1 MSIKEP
7 VGEAVAP
14 PSESTEG
21 HLPLDKVTFGVAAG
35 VAVVFLLWGAVDS
48 EGMSTRTGDV
58 LAWLEKS
65 FGWLF
70 ILVSAMFL
78 LFSAYL
84 ALSRYGNVK
93 LGPDDSQPE
102 FSTFSWVS
110 MMFATGMGI
119 GLMFWG
125 VAEPLTYLTAESADS
140 IPPGRG
146 DPNTPDSARVAME
159 YAFFHWGLHPWS
171 MYAVIGLAIGYFAY
185 RKGAGNL
192 VSGAFGPLLGR
203 HARGGPGKA
212 IDVIAIFATLFGS
225 ATSLGLG
232 ALQITGGL
240 DDVFGSGQSKWLTVV
255 VIVVLTTCFVLSAVT
270 GIEKGVQFLSNANAI
285 AAVLLVFFLFVV
297 GPTVFIL
304 STFTESLGGYLTHL
318 PTMAFRTGAFGG
330 TEFLSTWTIFY
341 WAWWISWTP
350 FVGMFIARIS
360 KGRTIRQFVVYVILV
375 PSVVSF
381 VWFSILAGAA
391 FDLQL
396 SGVKDLGAVL
406 AEEGGTE
413 SALFTTLREY
423 PLASVTVVLAVFL
436 VAIFFITGADSASI
450 VMGMLSQHGKEEPMR
465 WLIIFWGVA
474 QGAVAAVLLFSGGL
488 QALQTLVIIVAGP
501 FMLVICAMC
510 VSLMKAL
517 REEPYESTLPPRVR
531 RAVLHAQKYDSME
544 HHTVALAGYGAD
556 PEEVTASSEED
567 TQPLLNP
574 PPSPPRTLPCAG
586 ATAYISSD
594 AHGATSCTIRN
605 S

>member
-1 MSIKEP
+1 MAIKEP
-7 VGEAVAP
+7 VGEAVVP
-14 PSESTEG
+14 PSRDRDGTF
-21 HLPLDKVTFGVAAG
+21 PLDKVTFGVAAG
-35 VAVVFLLWGAVDS
+35 LAVAFLLWGTLDS
-48 EGMSTRTGDV
+48 TGMGETTGTV
-58 LAWLEKS
+58 LGKLTS
-65 FGWLF
+65 LFGWLF
-70 ILVSAMFL
+70 ILVSALFL

-84 ALSRYGNVK
+84 AVTRYGNIK
-93 LGPDDSQPE
+93 LGPDDSEPE

-125 VAEPLTYLTAESADS
+125 VAEPLTYLTATDASS

-146 DPNTPDSARVAME
+146 DPSTPDSARVAME
-159 YAFFHWGLHPWS
+159 YAFFHWGFHPWA
-171 MYAVIGLAIGYFAY
+171 MYSVIGLAIGYFAY
-185 RKGAGNL
+185 RKGTGNL
-192 VSGAFGPLLGR
+192 VSGAFGPLLG
-203 HARGGPGKA
+203 ARATQGPGKA
-212 IDVIAIFATLFGS
+212 IDIIAIFATLFGS

-240 DDVFGSGQSKWLTVV
+240 DDVFGTGDSRWLTVG
-255 VIVVLTTCFVLSAVT
+255 VIGFLTACFVISAVT
-270 GIEKGVQFLSNANAI
+270 GIEKGVQLLSNANAI
-285 AAVLLVFFLFVV
+285 AAVVLVFFLFVV

-330 TEFLSTWTIFY
+330 SEFLSAWTIFY

-381 VWFSILAGAA
+381 VWFSIMAGSA

-396 SGVKDLGAVL
+396 SGATDLGAVL
-406 AEEGGTE
+406 AEEGNEG
-413 SALFTTLREY
+413 ALFTMLREY
-423 PLASVTVVLAVFL
+423 PLASITVVLAVFL

-465 WLIIFWGVA
+465 WLVVFWGVA
-474 QGAVAAVLLFSGGL
+474 QGAVAGVLLFSGGL
-488 QALQTLVIIVAGP
+488 GALQTLVIIVAGP

-510 VSLMKAL
+510 VSLMKSL
-517 REEPYESTLPPRVR
+517 RAEPYESTLPPRVR
-531 RAVLHAQKYDSME
+531 RAVLHAQQYDTME
-544 HHTVALAGYGAD
+544 HHTVALAAYGAE
-556 PEEVTASSEED
+556 PEEVTDAGEDSS
-567 TQPLLNP
+567 
-574 PPSPPRTLPCAG
+574 RT
-586 ATAYISSD
+586 
-594 AHGATSCTIRN
+594 
-605 S
+605 

>member
-1 MSIKEP
+1 MAQSTHD
-7 VGEAVAP
+7 AP
-14 PSESTEG
+14 PGRDGEQHRDRTG
-21 HLPLDKVTFGVAAG
+21 HVPLDKVTFGVAAALA
-35 VAVVFLLWGAVDS
+35 VAFLAWGTLDS
-48 EGMSTRTGDV
+48 EGMGTGTGEVLGWLTR
-58 LAWLEKS
+58 S

-70 ILVSAMFL
+70 ILVSAVFL

-84 ALSRYGNVK
+84 AVSRYGNIR

-125 VAEPLTYLTAESADS
+125 VAEPLTYLTATEAHS

-146 DPNTPDSARVAME
+146 DPSTPDSARVAME
-159 YAFFHWGLHPWS
+159 YAFFHWGFHPWS
-171 MYAVIGLAIGYFAY
+171 MYAVIGLSIGYFAY

-203 HARGGPGKA
+203 RATEGPGKA

-240 DDVFGSGQSKWLTVV
+240 DDVFDTGRSRWLTVV
-255 VIVVLTTCFVLSAVT
+255 VIVVLTACFVLSAVT
-270 GIEKGVQFLSNANAI
+270 GIEKGVQLLSNANAI
-285 AAVLLVFFLFVV
+285 AALALVFFLFVV

-330 TEFLSTWTIFY
+330 TEFLNAWTIFY

-360 KGRTIRQFVVYVILV
+360 KGRTIRQFVIYVILV
-375 PSVVSF
+375 PSLVSF
-381 VWFSILAGAA
+381 VWFSILAGSA

-396 SGVKDLGAVL
+396 SGARDLGAVL
-406 AEEGGTE
+406 AEQGTE
-413 SALFTTLREY
+413 SALFDTLREY
-423 PLASVTVVLAVFL
+423 PLSSITVVLAVFL

-465 WLIIFWGVA
+465 WLVIFWGVA
-474 QGAVAAVLLFSGGL
+474 QGAVAGVLLFSGGL
-488 QALQTLVIIVAGP
+488 AALQTLVIIVAGP
-501 FMLVICAMC
+501 FMLVIVAMC
-510 VSLMKAL
+510 VSLMMSL
-517 REEPYESTLPPRVR
+517 RAEPYESTLPSRVR
-531 RAVLHAQKYDSME
+531 RAVLHAQKYDLAD
-544 HHTVALAGYGAD
+544 HQTVALASLGAD
-556 PEEVTASSEED
+556 PAPVADDEPPTTGPTTGPTAG
-567 TQPLLNP
+567 
-574 PPSPPRTLPCAG
+574 PR
-586 ATAYISSD
+586 D
-594 AHGATSCTIRN
+594 
-605 S
+605 

>member
-1 MSIKEP
+1 MALKEP
-7 VGEAVAP
+7 VGQSMVP
-14 PSESTEG
+14 PPDERRD
-21 HLPLDKVTFGVAAG
+21 LPLDKVTFGVAAG
-35 VAVVFLLWGAVDS
+35 VAIAFLVWGALDS
-48 EGMSTRTGDV
+48 EGMGTTTGD
-58 LAWLEKS
+58 LLGWLETT

-70 ILVSAMFL
+70 ILVSASFL
-78 LFSAYL
+78 LFSGYL
-84 ALSRYGNVK
+84 AVTRYGNIK
-93 LGPDDSQPE
+93 LGPDDSEPE

-125 VAEPLTYLTAESADS
+125 VAEPLTYLTATDASS

-146 DPNTPDSARVAME
+146 DPSTPDSARVAME
-159 YAFFHWGLHPWS
+159 YAFFHWGFHPWA

-185 RKGAGNL
+185 RKGTGNL

-203 HARGGPGKA
+203 RATEGPGKA

-240 DDVFGSGQSKWLTVV
+240 DDVFSTGESKWLTVG
-255 VIVVLTTCFVLSAVT
+255 VIAVLTTCFVLSAVT

-285 AAVLLVFFLFVV
+285 AALLLVFFLFVV

-318 PTMAFRTGAFGG
+318 PTMAFRTGAFGDS
-330 TEFLSTWTIFY
+330 EFLNTWTIFY

-381 VWFSILAGAA
+381 VWFSILAGSA

-396 SGVKDLGAVL
+396 TGVKDLGAVL
-406 AEEGGTE
+406 ADEGTE
-413 SALFTTLREY
+413 SALFATLREY
-423 PLASVTVVLAVFL
+423 PLSSITVVLAVFL

-465 WLIIFWGVA
+465 WLVIFWGVA

-488 QALQTLVIIVAGP
+488 GALQTLVIIVAGP
-501 FMLVICAMC
+501 FMIVICAMC

-517 REEPYESTLPPRVR
+517 RQEPYESTLPSRVR
-531 RAVLHAQKYDSME
+531 KAVLHAQKYDSVE
-544 HHTVALAGYGAD
+544 NHSVALAALGAD
-556 PEEVTASSEED
+556 PEEVSSTPDEE
-567 TQPLLNP
+567 
-574 PPSPPRTLPCAG
+574 RKA
-586 ATAYISSD
+586 
-594 AHGATSCTIRN
+594 
-605 S
+605 

>member
-1 MSIKEP
+1 MAIKEP
-7 VGEAVAP
+7 VGESVVP
-14 PSESTEG
+14 PHEP
-21 HLPLDKVTFGVAAG
+21 HRHDFPLDKVTFGVAAG
-35 VAVVFLLWGAVDS
+35 VAVAFLVWGTLDS
-48 EGMSTRTGDV
+48 TGMGETTGTI
-58 LAWLEKS
+58 LGKLTEL

-70 ILVSAMFL
+70 ILVSALFL
-78 LFSAYL
+78 LFSGYL
-84 ALSRYGNVK
+84 ALSRYGNIK
-93 LGPDDSQPE
+93 LGPDDSEPE

-125 VAEPLTYLTAESADS
+125 VAEPLTYLTAESAAS
-140 IPPGRG
+140 TPPGRG

-159 YAFFHWGLHPWS
+159 YAFFHWGFHPWA

-203 HARGGPGKA
+203 HATGGPGKA
-212 IDVIAIFATLFGS
+212 IDVVAIFATLFGS

-240 DDVFGSGQSKWLTVV
+240 DDVFGTGKSKWLTVV
-255 VIVVLTTCFVLSAVT
+255 VIAVLTLCFVLSAVT
-270 GIEKGVQFLSNANAI
+270 GIEKGVQLLSNANAI

-318 PTMAFRTGAFGG
+318 PTMAFRTGAFGDS
-330 TEFLSTWTIFY
+330 EFLNTWTIFY

-381 VWFSILAGAA
+381 AWFSILGGAA

-396 SGVKDLGAVL
+396 SGAKDFTSDL
-406 AEEGGTE
+406 AAGSEG
-413 SALFTTLREY
+413 ALFSMLRQY
-423 PLASVTVVLAVFL
+423 PLASITVVLAVFL

-450 VMGMLSQHGKEEPMR
+450 VMGMLSQNGKEEPMR
-465 WLIIFWGVA
+465 WLVIFWGVA

-488 QALQTLVIIVAGP
+488 SALQTLVIIVAGP

-517 REEPYESTLPPRVR
+517 RAEPFESTLPPRVR
-531 RAVLHAQKYDSME
+531 RAVQHAQQYDSME
-544 HHTVALAGYGAD
+544 HHTVALAAYGAE
-556 PEEVTASSEED
+556 PEEVAESGD
-567 TQPLLNP
+567 TP
-574 PPSPPRTLPCAG
+574 PDRPT
-586 ATAYISSD
+586 
-594 AHGATSCTIRN
+594 
-605 S
+605 